1 VRAVADATGLW
12 RGLTVGFALPDRAF
26 GAAVDVD
33 ELLGEPELHYQASP
47 ETSRL
52 LLLPRAGTF
61 TRLTLEWETLPEIG
75 VFFPPPLPA
84 SFGPGPFDEAETSRL
99 ETWMRDVAVVLHS
112 NRDRIRAT
120 AERAVRDAAAGCE
133 ESLPAAAP
141 PRAHVVSARVGTR
154 VAGPTPGS
162 PFGVV
167 DVTRAPASDD
177 APDLD
182 EATFVERSTDR
193 PLGSRVTLR
202 ADDGDGIAGVAYE
215 ATAAGVTTRDLESWY
230 DQHIAREVLFD
241 DVWQALTHLVA
252 GLETPASVQYF
263 DV

>member
-1 VRAVADATGLW
+1 MADATGLW
-12 RGLTVGFALPDRAF
+12 RGVTVGFSLPDRAF

-33 ELLGEPELHYQASP
+33 ELLADPELHYQAAP

-61 TRLTLEWETLPEIG
+61 SRLTLEWETLPEIG
-75 VFFPPPLPA
+75 VFAAPPLPA
-84 SFGPGPFDEAETSRL
+84 GLGPSPFDETETWRL
-99 ETWMRDVAVVLHS
+99 ETWMRDVAGVLHA

-120 AERAVRDAAAGCE
+120 AERAVSDAAAGRD
-133 ESLPAAAP
+133 ESLPREAS

-162 PFGVV
+162 RFGVV
-167 DVTRAPASDD
+167 DVARAPVVAG
-177 APDLD
+177 APALD
-182 EATFVERSTDR
+182 EVVFVERSTGR
-193 PLGSRVTLR
+193 PLGSRVTVR
-202 ADDGDGIAGVAYE
+202 SDDGIAGAAYE
-215 ATAAGVTTRDLESWY
+215 ATAPGVTTRDLEGWY

-252 GLETPASVQYF
+252 GLETPASVQYV